1 MERSRLSPIPSC
13 GARSRDGRP
22 CAAPALSTGR
32 CRIHGGLS
40 PGAPRGN
47 RNAVKHGR
55 TTAEALARRRE
66 IAALIRS
73 MRSLARAV
81 G

>member
-1 MERSRLSPIPSC
+1 M
-13 GARSRDGRP
+13 AN
-22 CAAPALSTGR
+22 GR

-40 PGAPRGN
+40 PGAPKGN

-55 TTAEALARRRE
+55 TTAAALARNRD
-66 IAALIRS
+66 IAALIRR
-73 MRSLARAV
+73 MRALARAV

>member
-1 MERSRLSPIPSC
+1 MPN
-13 GARSRDGRP
+13 
-22 CAAPALSTGR
+22 GR

-66 IAALIRS
+66 IAALLRR